1 MYIRSNLKELVDK
14 RGWTIRECARQ
25 CDLQP
30 ETVRRMYNDSTMQY
44 QRESLA
50 KLCEGLEVGICDILK
65 LEKDTAE

>member
-14 RGWTIRECARQ
+14 RGWTIRECARK

-44 QRESLA
+44 QRDSLA
-50 KLCEGLEVGICDILK
+50 KLCEGLNVGICDILK
-65 LEKDTAE
+65 LEED